1 MNHYSTLDTIPY
13 KLFLQIAESGDVSL
27 LSDTETDT
35 QVLNEIWEKMHN
47 DHLSKNQTTESKK
60 IFKLSKKI
68 DEQLFLNKVMLL
80 ACAVMRFEFN
90 QEVFDI
96 ITSYGYKLS
105 ITDTESYHSDIEKI
119 ERESNAYNIKAENYK
134 NMLPE
139 PKEVTGS
146 DYNVDDV
153 MSSYSLILGYN
164 IGKHNEIT
172 YSEYYAHQ
180 KSVNNKIE
188 SLTKQNSK

>member
-1 MNHYSTLDTIPY
+1 MIYNSLDTIPY
-13 KLFLQIAESGDVSL
+13 KLFLTIADSGDVSL
-27 LSDTETDT
+27 LSDTETDLE
-35 QVLNEIWEKMHN
+35 VLKEIWDKMHN
-47 DHLSKNQTTESKK
+47 EHLSKNQTSESKK
-60 IFKLSKKI
+60 IFKLSKNI

-80 ACAVMRFEFN
+80 ACSAMRFEFD
-90 QEVFDI
+90 QKVFEI

-105 ITDTESYHSDIEKI
+105 IADNESYHNDIERI
-119 ERESNAYNIKAENYK
+119 EREANAYIIKAENYK

-139 PKEVTGS
+139 PKEKTASS
-146 DYNVDDV
+146 DYNIDDV
-153 MSSYSLILGYN
+153 MASYSSIIGYN

-188 SLTKQNSK
+188 SLNKQNSK